1 MFGATSSARAVLRV
15 PAVFAWTA
23 SVALVLA
30 VAWLP
35 ALVAAG
41 SGGAW
46 RDRVRRVLHRL
57 WGRGALRILG
67 VRVACSGTPPP
78 AGRLVVSNH
87 LSYLDIMVLGSLL
100 PVVFVSKSEVRN
112 WPFVGL
118 VATMAGTIY
127 IDRNRKR
134 DALRVL
140 AQMQTAQ
147 DGGDCVV
154 IFPEATSTDGSTI
167 LPFRSSL
174 FAAAARAGAPVRWT
188 TLSYRTPS
196 GAPRARD
203 RVCWWGDAGFVGHFL
218 RLCGLKRIDC
228 TVHFGDSPVRSQ
240 DRKALA
246 RTLREAMLQRF
257 RPVA

>member
-1 MFGATSSARAVLRV
+1 M

-23 SVALVLA
+23 SAALFLA
-30 VAWLP
+30 AAWAPTL
-35 ALVAAG
+35 AGGG
-41 SGGAW
+41 SGRVRRA
-46 RDRVRRVLHRL
+46 RVRRVVHRA

-78 AGRLVVSNH
+78 AGRLLVSNH

-100 PVVFVSKSEVRN
+100 PVVFVSKAEVRS

-140 AQMQTAQ
+140 ARMQAAQ
-147 DGGDCVV
+147 DRGDTVV
-154 IFPEATSTDGSTI
+154 IFPEATSTSGAAI

-174 FAAAARAGAPVRWT
+174 LATAARLGAPVRWL
-188 TLSYRTPS
+188 TLSYRTPPGS
-196 GAPRARD
+196 PPARD

-218 RLCGLKRIDC
+218 RLCGLRRIDC
-228 TVHFGDSPVRSQ
+228 SVHFGDSPVRSR

-246 RTLREAMLQRF
+246 QALREAMMRRF
-257 RPVA
+257 QPVA

>member
-1 MFGATSSARAVLRV
+1 MSGAASSARAVLRV

-23 SVALVLA
+23 SVAAALA
-30 VAWLP
+30 AAWLP
-35 ALVAAG
+35 TLATRNGAARR
-41 SGGAW
+41 A
-46 RDRVRRVLHRL
+46 RVRRALHRA
-57 WGRGALRILG
+57 WGRGTLRILG
-67 VRVACSGTPPP
+67 VRVACTGPPP
-78 AGRLVVSNH
+78 AGGLVTSNH
-87 LSYLDIMVLGSLL
+87 LSYLDIIVLGSAL

-140 AQMQTAQ
+140 ARMQTAL
-147 DGGDCVV
+147 DRGDAVV
-154 IFPEATSTDGSTI
+154 IFPEATSTEGATI

-174 FAAAARAGAPVRWT
+174 LAGAARNGEPVRWL
-188 TLSYRTPS
+188 TLSYRTPP
-196 GAPRARD
+196 GAPPARD

-218 RLCGLKRIDC
+218 RLCGLRRIDC
-228 TVHFGDSPVRSQ
+228 AVHFGERPLRSR

-246 RTLREAMLQRF
+246 RSLREAMLQQF
-257 RPVA
+257 QPVA